1 MGFVRK
7 RRSKN
12 RGTRF
17 LAVARLGG
25 TDVALATYDT
35 IEEAAD
41 SWQHA
46 EVQERRRTGG
56 SSLLAGR
63 MPFRDLVALYLESAQ
78 LEASTRKAYTSHC
91 RRHLLPRFGERP
103 IAELTSAEVGRWM
116 NDQLKTHMSVR
127 TRVATRITLSAIL
140 QFAVNNGQLTFNP
153 VRGTRAPSKTAT
165 QRRRAVLKPEQ

>member
-7 RRSKN
+7 RRSKT

-17 LAVARLGG
+17 MAVAHLGG
-25 TDVALATYDT
+25 TDVALETYDT
-35 IEEAAD
+35 VALETYDTFEEATDA
-41 SWQHA
+41 WQHA

-91 RRHLLPRFGERP
+91 RRHLLPRFGDRP

-116 NDQLKTHMSVR
+116 NDQLK
-127 TRVATRITLSAIL
+127 AQCLS
-140 QFAVNNGQLTFNP
+140 GSGSRP
-153 VRGTRAPSKTAT
+153 GSRCRRSCSSPSTTAS
-165 QRRRAVLKPEQ
+165 